1 MEQGRGYSGL
11 VAENASPQLWQQL
24 GERATDKR
32 EEGAEPMQFTHD
44 LEALKQAF
52 TQQDTQ
58 LSRLKEV
65 LEALD
70 PRLGLPF
77 DPGALDAIGEA
88 LVVPP
93 VTHASAAMPRWGTR
107 A

>member
-1 MEQGRGYSGL
+1 
-11 VAENASPQLWQQL
+11 
-24 GERATDKR
+24 
-32 EEGAEPMQFTHD
+32 MQFTHD
-44 LEALKQAF
+44 LEALKQVF
-52 TQQDTQ
+52 REQDTQ
-58 LSRLKEV
+58 LLRLKEA

-77 DPGALDAIGEA
+77 DPSALEAIGDA

-93 VTHASAAMPRWGTR
+93 VTHTSSAPPHWGTR

>member
-1 MEQGRGYSGL
+1 
-11 VAENASPQLWQQL
+11 
-24 GERATDKR
+24 
-32 EEGAEPMQFTHD
+32 MQFTHD
-44 LEALKQAF
+44 LEVLKQAF
-52 TQQDTQ
+52 SQQDTQ
-58 LSRLKEV
+58 LSRLKEA

-77 DPGALDAIGEA
+77 DPSALDAIGEA

-93 VTHASAAMPRWGTR
+93 PTHTSAGLPRWGTR